1 MKKKYNICIIGL
13 GYVGMPLALEFSKKF
28 KTYGFDIDKNRVN
41 SLNNFSDNTLEIS
54 DATLKENLE
63 IDKKKFNKKKNG
75 LFLTS
80 YLDDIVDANF
90 YIITVPTPVNKYNNP
105 DLSYLISASKLVASK
120 LKYGDIIVYESTVYP
135 GATEEECI
143 PVLEKHSNLI
153 FNKDF
158 FVGYSPERIVP
169 GSNNKKLVDIV
180 KITSG
185 STDQSSEVID
195 LIYSSIINVGTF
207 KAKSIKVAEAA
218 KVIENAQRDVNISF
232 VNEISK
238 IFTLLNIDTNDVLEA
253 AGTKWNFLNFKPGLV
268 GGHCIG
274 IDPFYLAQ
282 KAQEINFYPEMIL
295 TARRINDSMS
305 SFVASRIIKLMINN
319 NVKIKDSKVLI
330 LGVSFK
336 ENCTDIRNTKIVDLY
351 NNLIDFGVKID
362 LFDPWVDPSDLKLEY
377 NLKLLE
383 SLENKKYDAIV
394 VAVPHSKFKNL
405 NLDILKNKNCVVYDI
420 KGFLK
425 DKYDESL

>member
-54 DATLKENLE
+54 DAALKENLE

-383 SLENKKYDAIV
+383 NLENKKYDAIV